1 MKVQERQALYSMQN
15 LISVFVSLFSLVFL
29 DFFSNVRLV
38 EPTPDTLVCVN
49 FQYGIENDA
58 GYDAEMIFNE
68 VNNTYKSG
76 LIIATSNITIQS
88 LNETYPQDQEGGR
101 YLQKRIQ
108 SQQQQQQQ
116 QQQKQKQK
124 QSSSHRGLTVKD
136 IGRFQLDE
144 IGSTENDSSKERRRR
159 RAVYLPDTSSQI
171 DSSSSIDDNN
181 VNNNRRLAFYT
192 DSYPPVINNIFDNTF
207 CQVAEGILCAVVDS
221 SVCVILEKGDD
232 EVEVKNAL
240 LSGIAKSIRDG
251 SFESAI
257 PSENQLPGKKK

>member
-1 MKVQERQALYSMQN
+1 M
-15 LISVFVSLFSLVFL
+15 FL

-108 SQQQQQQQ
+108 SQQQ
-116 QQQKQKQK
+116 KQK

-144 IGSTENDSSKERRRR
+144 IGSTESDSSKERRRR

-171 DSSSSIDDNN
+171 DSSSSIDDNS

-232 EVEVKNAL
+232 ESEVKDAL
-240 LSGIAKSIRDG
+240 LNGIAKSIRDG

>member
-1 MKVQERQALYSMQN
+1 MFRPHE
-15 LISVFVSLFSLVFL
+15 SVGASGIILHAKSHKRFFSLFSLVFL

-88 LNETYPQDQEGGR
+88 LNETYPQDQER
-101 YLQKRIQ
+101 RRKKRIQ
-108 SQQQQQQQ
+108 SQQQQQK
-116 QQQKQKQK
+116 QKQQQK

-136 IGRFQLDE
+136 IGGFQLGE
-144 IGSTENDSSKERRRR
+144 ISSTENDSSKERRRR

-192 DSYPPVINNIFDNTF
+192 DSYPPVINSIFDNTF

-232 EVEVKNAL
+232 EVEVKDAL
-240 LSGIAKSIRDG
+240 LNGIAKSIRDG

>member
-1 MKVQERQALYSMQN
+1 MFRPHESTGASGIILHAKSHKR
-15 LISVFVSLFSLVFL
+15 FFSLFSLVFL

-108 SQQQQQQQ
+108 SQQQ
-116 QQQKQKQK
+116 KQK

-181 VNNNRRLAFYT
+181 VNDSRRLAFYT
-192 DSYPPVINNIFDNTF
+192 ESYPPVINNIFDNTF

-232 EVEVKNAL
+232 EFEVKDAL
-240 LSGIAKSIRDG
+240 LNGIAKSIRDG